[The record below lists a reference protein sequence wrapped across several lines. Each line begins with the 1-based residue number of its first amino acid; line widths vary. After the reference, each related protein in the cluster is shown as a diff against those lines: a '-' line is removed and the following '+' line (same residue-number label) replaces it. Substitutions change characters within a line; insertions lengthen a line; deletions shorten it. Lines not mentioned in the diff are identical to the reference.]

1 MIQGKSILFF
11 HYRMLEYDTNAMDMR
26 LHATLRLLKSA
37 GWSITF
43 FPTNRIYTEPYANDL
58 RQEGIE
64 VFCEKISVEEFLHK
78 RANYYDVI
86 FINTL
91 GVATQFFDKVALCS
105 PKSLLVIDFAD
116 LESLREAR
124 HAELIGDQAKLQE
137 AKKLE
142 LKEIEFARK
151 ADLIIVRT
159 EIERNILLRK
169 EPSLRV
175 EVIPTI
181 CESGRE
187 GKSFAE
193 RRDLL
198 YLGRFD
204 HLPNVDAVQ
213 FMVEEIF
220 PIIRKRLSGIRLIVA
235 GSKMPKIIYDI
246 SVEGVKP
253 IGYVKDITQ
262 ILTSCRILVAPLRY
276 GAGLKGKIVLAMS
289 NGLPVVTT
297 SIGAEGMETAE
308 GKTLLVANKPVE
320 FADSVVRLYTNRRLW
335 SDLSKAGRLY
345 VAHRYS
351 PDIIKP
357 RLLKALEAVPVN
369 MPKRLNQIDNIAR
382 EKAEWELDRIRLE
395 RDSLLQELDNIRHSL
410 GYKFMKFYA
419 SRVDQLS
426 PDGTARGNI
435 RKKIGARLRHMS
447 E

>member
-1 MIQGKSILFF
+1 M
-11 HYRMLEYDTNAMDMR
+11 
-26 LHATLRLLKSA
+26 
-37 GWSITF
+37 
-43 FPTNRIYTEPYANDL
+43 
-58 RQEGIE
+58 
-64 VFCEKISVEEFLHK
+64 
-78 RANYYDVI
+78 
-86 FINTL
+86 
-91 GVATQFFDKVALCS
+91 
-105 PKSLLVIDFAD
+105 
-116 LESLREAR
+116 
-124 HAELIGDQAKLQE
+124 
-137 AKKLE
+137 
-142 LKEIEFARK
+142 
-151 ADLIIVRT
+151 
-159 EIERNILLRK
+159 
-169 EPSLRV
+169 
-175 EVIPTI
+175 IPTI

-345 VAHRYS
+345 VARRYS